1 MLKRINWKAIFKGF
15 AWLVCLAG
23 VVVLMSFI
31 EIKKHEVKC
40 TSIKIL
46 IPGADNFIEREEID
60 AILKQS
66 QGELIGRNLE
76 KINIHQI
83 EKTLKS
89 NPYCA
94 RSKLFQ

>member
-31 EIKKHEVKC
+31 ESKKDEVKC
-40 TSIKIL
+40 TNIKIL

-60 AILKQS
+60 AILKQG
-66 QGELIGRNLE
+66 QGQLIGKNFRGVS
-76 KINIHQI
+76 IFM
-83 EKTLKS
+83 KS
-89 NPYCA
+89 KN
-94 RSKLFQ
+94 R